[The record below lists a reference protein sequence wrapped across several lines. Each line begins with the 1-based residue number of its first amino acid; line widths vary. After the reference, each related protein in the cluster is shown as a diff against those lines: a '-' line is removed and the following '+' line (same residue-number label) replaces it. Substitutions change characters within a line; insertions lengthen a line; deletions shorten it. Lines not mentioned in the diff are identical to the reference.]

1 MKYIVYKRFK
11 EKAICGEVNLPAT
24 TQVELRGNMLYLNDK
39 QICVITSENAHN
51 YFARNNDGKGMERGY
66 LIQQIKQILAQ
77 NNEKH
82 QDRWDKIWQDPRCLP
97 YKRTAHQDY
106 WLWNQAFYDA
116 DIQELQHIYNLIKD

>member
-11 EKAICGEVNLPAT
+11 EKAICGDVNLPAT

-51 YFARNNDGKGMERGY
+51 YFARNNDGKGMGRGY
-66 LIQQIKQILAQ
+66 LIQQIKQALAQ
-77 NNEKH
+77 NDEKH

-116 DIQELQHIYNLIKD
+116 DIQELQYIYNLIKD